1 MDGPGRDDDKDG
13 PQFGTLLAG
22 LAVAA
27 FLVVL
32 GLFIIDRLKAMSD
45 LQDCAMSGRRNCAPL
60 SIEAR

>member
-1 MDGPGRDDDKDG
+1 MDGPGGDDDKDG
-13 PQFGTLLAG
+13 PQFGTMLAG

-45 LQDCAMSGRRNCAPL
+45 LQDCAMSGRKNCAPV
-60 SIEAR
+60 STDAR

>member
-1 MDGPGRDDDKDG
+1 MDGPGGDDDKDK

-45 LQDCAMSGRRNCAPL
+45 LEDCAMSGRRNCAPA
-60 SIEAR
+60 STEAR

>member
-1 MDGPGRDDDKDG
+1 MDGPGGDDDKDG

-27 FLVVL
+27 LLVVL

-45 LQDCAMSGRRNCAPL
+45 LQDCAMSGRKNCAPL
-60 SIEAR
+60 STEAR

>member
-1 MDGPGRDDDKDG
+1 MDGPGGDDDKDK

-32 GLFIIDRLKAMSD
+32 GLFVIDRLKAMSD
-45 LQDCAMSGRRNCAPL
+45 LEDCAMSGRRNCAPI
-60 SIEAR
+60 STEAR

>member
-1 MDGPGRDDDKDG
+1 MDGPGGGDDKDG

-60 SIEAR
+60 SIETK

>member
-1 MDGPGRDDDKDG
+1 MDGPGGDDDKDG
-13 PQFGTLLAG
+13 PQYGTMLAG

-45 LQDCAMSGRRNCAPL
+45 LQDCAMAGRKNCAPL
-60 SIEAR
+60 ATEPR